1 MTGLARA
8 ALGFAE
14 TVAAEAPRRAELA
27 GSRESEAWVWPGRT
41 IIDEVVHPEPAGP
54 SAAPTIIDEVAPC
67 CAGARCSFA
76 LDGDAARDGDEARLC
91 WLAAAA
97 AAMVVVRVLRRAS

>member
-1 MTGLARA
+1 MIVKRDGAAATIRHRSRA
-8 ALGFAE
+8 VGGHVLQPPS
-14 TVAAEAPRRAELA
+14 V
-27 GSRESEAWVWPGRT
+27 GSVRDQASEARDP
-41 IIDEVVHPEPAGP
+41 PAGP